1 MAKTKVTKAIIVW
14 FKSIKKWQI
23 IDSAAVLVISSISIF
38 ISLTLSAKCPDILYE
53 EYNIWFGAD
62 INRVFSN
69 IANYDSINLNRA
81 HLHPIFSLLIFP
93 IVQFLKFFEISSLG
107 AAYFLVS
114 LSGALVS
121 SLIYITLRYQ
131 AIPILS
137 CLLGSFVFLCS
148 GAFIFWWSV
157 IETFPIGA
165 ATISIVFVMLSMKI
179 RTKWIWILGTA
190 LTLSMTITNS
200 IVGILGAAFT
210 FNRIKAIKILSI
222 GFISVLLL
230 YIVQS
235 FVFLDSKPS
244 DPRAEF
250 VAESVYLQGPKSTSE
265 LPQYFRKYTSRTI
278 DFLISPAVVSQ
289 TKSKISKKNQNT
301 NIRLSPFKNYLISWL
316 SIGCW
321 SVLLFVGLLKVLR
334 SWKTKTFTKVLLSFV
349 LFQFLLHLFYG
360 DHPFLYSAHYFPA
373 LIIIASF
380 SLYGKHEKV
389 FQLVAFVFCVTALY
403 SNIGNF
409 NHAMLLLQK

>member
-1 MAKTKVTKAIIVW
+1 MAITSRW
-14 FKSIKKWQI
+14 FKSIKRSKI
-23 IDSAAVLVISSISIF
+23 IDSAAVVLISYVSIF
-38 ISLTLSAKCPDILYE
+38 ISLNLSAKCPHIFYE

-69 IANYDSINLNRA
+69 ISNYNSINLGRA
-81 HLHPIFSLLIFP
+81 HFHPIFSLLIFP
-93 IVQFLKFFEISSLG
+93 IVQLFNFFGISNLG

-165 ATISIVFVMLSMKI
+165 VTISIVFVMLSMKI
-179 RTKWIWILGTA
+179 RTKWIWILGSA
-190 LTLSMTITNS
+190 LTLSMTITNW

-222 GFISVLLL
+222 GFVLVLLL
-230 YIVQS
+230 YVVQS

-244 DPRAEF
+244 VLGAEF
-250 VAESVYLQGPKSTSE
+250 VAESKFLMVPKSTST
-265 LPQYFRKYTSRTI
+265 LPFYLKEYTIRA
-278 DFLISPAVVSQ
+278 ISFFIYPAVVSQ

-301 NIRLSPFKNYLISWL
+301 NIRLSAFKYNLVSWL

-321 SVLLFVGLLKVLR
+321 SALLFVGLLKVLR

-360 DHPFLYSAHYFPA
+360 DYPFLYSAHYFPA
-373 LIIIASF
+373 LVIIASN
-380 SLYGKHEKV
+380 SLNGKHEKV

>member
-1 MAKTKVTKAIIVW
+1 MAKTNLTKVIIVW
-14 FKSIKKWQI
+14 LKSIKKRQI
-23 IDSAAVLVISSISIF
+23 TDSAAVLVISSISIF

-69 IANYDSINLNRA
+69 IANYDSINLVRA

-93 IVQFLKFFEISSLG
+93 IVQFLKFFGISSLG

-190 LTLSMTITNS
+190 LTLSMTITNW

-222 GFISVLLL
+222 GFVSVLLL

-250 VAESVYLQGPKSTSE
+250 VAESVYLQGPKSTAE
-265 LPQYFRKYTSRTI
+265 LPQYFLKYTARTI
-278 DFLISPAVVSQ
+278 DFLTSPAVVRRSR
-289 TKSKISKKNQNT
+289 INV
-301 NIRLSPFKNYLISWL
+301 NIKQSNFELDLVRLVSTSCWL
-316 SIGCW
+316 
-321 SVLLFVGLLKVLR
+321 LLFFVGLRKVLR
-334 SWKTKTFTKVLLSFV
+334 SAKKSTFTKVLLSFV

-373 LIIIASF
+373 LIIIASY

-403 SNIGNF
+403 SNHGNF